1 MAMSSKELAAMLG
14 VSPSAVS
21 IALNGRDGISEEKR
35 ARILQAAE
43 AYGLR
48 HTPHKNS
55 KSAFLNLVIYKRH
68 GQVYGDTP
76 FFSAVIEG
84 ISQKAAETGH
94 HLQITYFYGNQD
106 PEEQLRTLALSDCA
120 GILLLATEMTGADIL
135 PFRKLTKPLVVLDS
149 YFEDAPFDSVLINN
163 QQGAFLAARY
173 LIEAGHTDLGYLHS
187 NVEINNFSER
197 SDGFLKAVRS
207 AEPPCTYRVIRV
219 GSTQESA
226 YKDMVRYLGSSP
238 SLPTAFFADNDIIAI
253 SCMRA
258 LKEYG
263 CRIPDDVSIIG
274 FDNLPMSYVTSP
286 KLTTVD
292 VPKEVLG
299 RLATSALIRQ
309 IQEPG
314 QFTTK
319 LCANTS
325 LVIRD
330 TVRTVPRAE

>member
-1 MAMSSKELAAMLG
+1 MAMSSKELASLLG

-21 IALNGRDGISEEKR
+21 IALNGRDGISEKKR
-35 ARILQAAE
+35 AMILQAAE
-43 AYGLR
+43 AHGLR
-48 HTPHKNS
+48 HAPHKNA

-84 ISQKAAETGH
+84 ISQKAAETGY
-94 HLQITYFYGNQD
+94 HLQITYFYANQD
-106 PEEQLRTLALSDCA
+106 VQEQLRTLSLSDCA

-135 PFRKLTKPLVVLDS
+135 PFRTLTKPLVVLDS

-163 QQGAFLAARY
+163 QQGAFLAAKY
-173 LIEAGHTDLGYLHS
+173 LIDAGHTELGYLHS
-187 NVEINNFSER
+187 NVEINNFTER
-197 SDGFLKAVRS
+197 SDGFLKAVRG
-207 AEPPCTYRVIRV
+207 AETPCNYRVIRV

-226 YKDMVRYLGSSP
+226 YRDMVQYLHSSP

-258 LKEYG
+258 LKEHG
-263 CRIPDDVSIIG
+263 CRIPDDVSIVG

-292 VPKEVLG
+292 VPKEIMG
-299 RLATSALIRQ
+299 RMATSALIRQ
-309 IQEPG
+309 IQSPG
-314 QFTTK
+314 GYTAK

-330 TVRTVPRAE
+330 SVNTVVHA